1 MKRFE
6 SEGVRVRRLNTTRAF
21 HSPLVEPALDE
32 LEAALDD
39 VAIGSPT
46 LTVISNLTGSAVDSG
61 MALDGAYWRRHA
73 REPVA
78 FASGVRVLAEC
89 NVDLV
94 IEIGPHAVL
103 GPMTTLAWPD
113 AASNQD
119 AVGTPVVLSSLR
131 RPPRDGSS
139 PESENSFVD
148 AVAAAYEAG
157 LEVSFAGLFAGETRR
172 RISLPGY
179 PFQRERHWLQPAKR
193 RRTTTDHPL
202 LGLRHESARGEIIFE
217 TEVYPSDPAWL
228 QDHRVF
234 GRLVV
239 PGALYGAMAAALA
252 FLDGNGPIAI
262 EDMQLHSPLVFAE
275 NDSSDGVEDA
285 VRHVQVLLDASEET
299 ASRHVQIYSKGTEG
313 EWTLHV
319 EAQVSSGAA
328 PPETAAHLDL
338 DSLRASLSPAD
349 KSAYTARR
357 LQPVSTWVRSS
368 VRLARS
374 GPVLARL
381 WQKSPCPR
389 VWIAMT

>member
-1 MKRFE
+1 
-6 SEGVRVRRLNTTRAF
+6 
-21 HSPLVEPALDE
+21 
-32 LEAALDD
+32 
-39 VAIGSPT
+39 
-46 LTVISNLTGSAVDSG
+46 
-61 MALDGAYWRRHA
+61 
-73 REPVA
+73 
-78 FASGVRVLAEC
+78 
-89 NVDLV
+89 
-94 IEIGPHAVL
+94 
-103 GPMTTLAWPD
+103 MTTLAWPD